1 MSDLKPIVLGMAHG
15 LKDSLIGMTALLR
28 LKGILEGNNAEN
40 QYNTNV
46 QPHRRTRHGAK
57 TVEKKKDLR

>member
-28 LKGILEGNNAEN
+28 IRSILEENHAEN
-40 QYNTNV
+40 QYNTDV
-46 QPHRRTRHGAK
+46 QPHRRTRHRAK
-57 TVEKKKDLR
+57 PAEKKKDR

>member
-28 LKGILEGNNAEN
+28 LKSILEGNHAEN
-40 QYNTNV
+40 QYNTV

-57 TVEKKKDLR
+57 TAEKKKDLR